1 MRLNLKQWPLLSA
14 LVATLLIPAGA
25 SAQLGSRSA
34 AEWVATLET
43 PQRVASLKID
53 EVVQKLKLKPGDMVA
68 DIGAG
73 TGLFEGALASAVG
86 PKGLAYA
93 EDVDQELLDH
103 IAARAK
109 ALNVTNVRGVLGTFT
124 DPRLPVRT
132 IDVAL
137 INDVLHHIEDR
148 AGYLKNLAGYIKP
161 TGRIAVIDYYPERG
175 GHRTQP
181 ELQITKEQ
189 TATWMA
195 AAGFKS
201 SEEIELFPDK
211 WFIVYSR

>member
-1 MRLNLKQWPLLSA
+1 MRLNLKRWSLLSA
-14 LVATLLIPAGA
+14 VVAMLLVPAA
-25 SAQLGSRSA
+25 APAQLGSRSA

-43 PQRVASLKID
+43 PQRIASLKID
-53 EVVQKLKLKPGDMVA
+53 EVVQKLKLEPGDVVV

-86 PKGLAYA
+86 PKGIAYA
-93 EDVDQELLDH
+93 EDVDQALLDH

-148 AGYLKNLAGYIKP
+148 GTYLKNLAGYIKP

-189 TATWMA
+189 TAAWMA
-195 AAGFKS
+195 AAGFKP
-201 SEEIELFPDK
+201 SEELELFPDK